1 MNVYLPIAEMS
12 VNGLLIVLISA
23 AIGFFSGMV
32 GVGGGFIMT
41 PALIFM
47 GVPPPVAVATQASQ
61 ITASSLSGV
70 IAHGRRRG
78 VDIRMG
84 LLITIGGVVGSTF
97 GVWVFAWMRAL
108 GQLDLLISIF
118 YVFFLGV
125 IGALMLWES
134 AASLQRRAAGAQATR
149 RRRKRGWAH
158 RLPFRLRFPQSGLYI
173 SALPPL
179 GIGVLTGLL
188 AAIMGVGGGFIAV
201 PAMIYLL
208 RMPTNVVVGTSLFSI
223 VVIASLVTVLQAAQT
238 RTVDLVLALL
248 LIAGGVVGAQL
259 GARVGARLKAE
270 ELRIILSVV
279 VLGTALRLL
288 WDLVARPP
296 EMFVLGS

>member
-12 VNGLLIVLISA
+12 VDGLLVVLISG
-23 AIGFFSGMV
+23 AIGFVSGMV

-70 IAHGRRRG
+70 IAHARRRG
-78 VDIRMG
+78 LDLRMG
-84 LLITIGGVVGSTF
+84 LLLTIGGVAGSTF
-97 GVWVFAWMRAL
+97 GVWAFAWMQAW
-108 GQLDLLISIF
+108 GQLDLVISLL
-118 YVFFLGV
+118 YVFFLGA

-134 AASLQRRAAGAQATR
+134 VWALRRRASGVPPAR
-149 RRRKRGWAH
+149 RRRARGLAH

-179 GIGVLTGLL
+179 AIGVVTGVL
-188 AAIMGVGGGFIAV
+188 AAIMGVGGGFIVV

-223 VVIASLVTVLQAAQT
+223 VIVASLVTVLQSAQT
-238 RTVDLVLALL
+238 RTVDLVLAAL
-248 LIAGGVVGAQL
+248 LILGGVVGAQL

-270 ELRIILSVV
+270 ELRVILSLVV
-279 VLGTALRLL
+279 VGTALRLA
-288 WDLVARPP
+288 WGLVATPS
-296 EMFVLGS
+296 EYFVLGS